1 MFLFFKGK
9 MELGLEFWMLAK
21 DPNSTELKVAVEMT
35 ILNEVLHI
43 IDNRLQRRIYETEA
57 KFRNLWIYETS
68 VSYF

>member
-35 ILNEVLHI
+35 ILNEVLN
-43 IDNRLQRRIYETEA
+43 DNRLQRRID
-57 KFRNLWIYETS
+57 ETS
-68 VSYF
+68 KVQESLDI

>member
-35 ILNEVLHI
+35 ILNEVLN
-43 IDNRLQRRIYETEA
+43 DNRLQGRID
-57 KFRNLWIYETS
+57 ETS
-68 VSYF
+68 KVQESWDI